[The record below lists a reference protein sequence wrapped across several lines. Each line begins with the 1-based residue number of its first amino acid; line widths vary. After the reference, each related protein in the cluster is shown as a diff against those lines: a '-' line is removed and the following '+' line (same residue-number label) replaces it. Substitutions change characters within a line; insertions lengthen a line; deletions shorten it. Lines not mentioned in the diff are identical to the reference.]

1 MKIKTINQLRNNHHL
16 LTATKKQINFT
27 FIAFTFVIGMSWT
40 ACKSVYAASN
50 DRPPPTSGVKWHPG
64 HYYTLMGQSKDNPK
78 QMAQVYR
85 ELKKTPALRG
95 LQIRYH
101 WTELER
107 EENMY
112 DFNSIERLLAEL
124 AAQKKR
130 LIICCKRNHLILQ
143 QLLYRYL
150 QNKDG
155 N

>member
-1 MKIKTINQLRNNHHL
+1 MKIKTTLQLGNNYPPS
-16 LTATKKQINFT
+16 TGTKKQININIA
-27 FIAFTFVIGMSWT
+27 FIAFIFVIGMSW
-40 ACKSVYAASN
+40 ALCKSVYAASK
-50 DRPPPTSGVKWHPG
+50 DRPPASTSGVKWHPG

-78 QMAQVYR
+78 QMTQVYR

-101 WTELER
+101 WAELEP

-112 DFNSIERLLAEL
+112 DFTSIER
-124 AAQKKR
+124 
-130 LIICCKRNHLILQ
+130 ILSN
-143 QLLYRYL
+143 RYL